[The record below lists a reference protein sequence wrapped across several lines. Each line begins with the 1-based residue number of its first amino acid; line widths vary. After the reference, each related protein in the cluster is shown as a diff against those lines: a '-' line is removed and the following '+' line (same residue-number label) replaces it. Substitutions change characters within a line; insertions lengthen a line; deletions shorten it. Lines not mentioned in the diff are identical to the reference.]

1 VESRCIEEGKG
12 NPGPIEVCWNPRAQ
26 LEIIWQK
33 NLVPLAGEL
42 EQGRNTISFGKSRR
56 TEAYDRI
63 AGVNDRRSGV
73 HARRTGLHCRRTVLL
88 DRRTGLHDRKII
100 AYAWRTELH

>member
-1 VESRCIEEGKG
+1 VESRSIEGGKG

-42 EQGRNTISFGKSRR
+42 EQGEGTQYHLGRVGELK
-56 TEAYDRI
+56 
-63 AGVNDRRSGV
+63 
-73 HARRTGLHCRRTVLL
+73 HMTGQL
-88 DRRTGLHDRKII
+88 
-100 AYAWRTELH
+100 E